1 MQHLQNLELTAVQS
15 PSPAS
20 PARVSVAARDRV
32 LQKLRAALETD
43 SSKTLSF
50 QRIALAAV
58 ILPHGLQK
66 TFGWFGGFG
75 IDATLGWF
83 QSALGVPAPIAALVI
98 AADFLAPLALV
109 LGLLTRLSALGVTL
123 TMLGAIALVHA
134 PNGFFMNWFGTA
146 AGEGYE
152 FHLLA
157 LALSIPLV
165 VRGGG
170 FRSLDTWLARH
181 LR

>member
-1 MQHLQNLELTAVQS
+1 MQHLQNLELTAAQS

-20 PARVSVAARDRV
+20 AAVTARDRV
-32 LQKLRAALETD
+32 LQKLRGALETD
-43 SSKTLSF
+43 SSKTATF

-58 ILPHGLQK
+58 VFPHGLQK

-75 IDATLGWF
+75 LEGTLGWF

-109 LGLLTRLSALGVTL
+109 LGLFTRLSALGVTL
-123 TMLGAIALVHA
+123 TMLGAIAMVHA

-170 FRSLDTWLARH
+170 FRSLDTWLARR